1 MKKITS
7 ITLWLALTIVIG
19 ISSVLAA
26 DPVKTAVDWIPL
38 VIGILTL
45 PIVYAAT
52 WVVRQYFPSI
62 SGVITVTTVVPALT
76 AILTVIS
83 NVVGSG
89 GLSPLLQGALGLLA
103 VFVSQV
109 QIQIEKSKDATTL
122 TTKTTVATEVPVHH

>member
-1 MKKITS
+1 M
-7 ITLWLALTIVIG
+7 IG

>member
-7 ITLWLALTIVIG
+7 IALWLALMIVVG

-52 WVVRQYFPSI
+52 WVVRSYFPLI
-62 SGVITVTTVVPALT
+62 SGVLTVTVVVPALT